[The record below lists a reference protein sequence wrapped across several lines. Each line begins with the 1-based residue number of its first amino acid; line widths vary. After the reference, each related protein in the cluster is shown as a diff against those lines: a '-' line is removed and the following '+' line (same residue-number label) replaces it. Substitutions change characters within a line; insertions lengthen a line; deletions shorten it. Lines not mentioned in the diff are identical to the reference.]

1 MLKFKKTQLKVVND
15 PKGTYTF
22 CELKDF
28 IDWEIKRIYYIQNS
42 QQTGQ
47 HCHYVE
53 NEFFIMVKGRATA
66 VIDQGNGKEDIV
78 MEGPGDAIYVGN
90 HVWHGFKDISED
102 GIILAYSST
111 NYNPDRSDYLED
123 YEEYQKVIASKLN
136 A

>member
-1 MLKFKKTQLKVVND
+1 MLTFKKTQLKVVND

-28 IDWEIKRIYYIQNS
+28 IDWEIKRIYYIQNCK
-42 QQTGQ
+42 QTGQ

-66 VIDQGNGKEDIV
+66 VIDQGNGKEDVV

-123 YEEYQKVIASKLN
+123 YEEYQRMIASKRE